1 MKHGEIQRL
10 HCAGLITDGRRRKI
24 LHQVP
29 QRAFTLIELLVVIAI
44 IAILA
49 ALLLPTL
56 ARSKVLAQR
65 TQCTSN
71 VRQIGLA
78 LIAYLDDFDG
88 KLPRCAD
95 WNALGGQD
103 GHYDIFTA
111 ATNRPLWGF
120 EGNPQIFH
128 CPSDRGD
135 VASMR
140 FVGFE
145 CNNCWDQYGTSY
157 LIEWK
162 MDFARTKR
170 VFGDLAAIGTDYAGQ
185 SMTGGE
191 IELSAANKFILG
203 DWIWH
208 YNRGWTDPR
217 SIWHNA
223 RGKSLVLKQARMKLG
238 AGPWPDASILLM
250 NFPRSTRNR
259 PGFVAAGS

>member
-1 MKHGEIQRL
+1 MK
-10 HCAGLITDGRRRKI
+10 T
-24 LHQVP
+24 
-29 QRAFTLIELLVVIAI
+29 RAFTLIELLVVIAI

-49 ALLLPTL
+49 ALLLPAL

-78 LIAYLDDFDG
+78 LMAYKDDFAD

-103 GHYDIFTA
+103 GHYDISTA
-111 ATNRPLWGF
+111 ATNRPLWGY
-120 EGNPQIFH
+120 EGDPQIFH

-135 VASMR
+135 AASMR

-162 MDFARTKR
+162 IDFARTKR
-170 VFGDLAAIGTDYAGQ
+170 VFGNLAASAMDYEGQ
-185 SMTGGE
+185 SMTGAE
-191 IELSAANKFILG
+191 IETSAANKFILG

-217 SIWHNA
+217 SVWHNS
-223 RGKSLVLKQARMKLG
+223 RGKSMVVMLFGDGHV
-238 AGPWPDASILLM
+238 AGFK
-250 NFPRSTRNR
+250 FPTLPEDDPFWLETPSPTNEWW
-259 PGFVAAGS
+259 

>member
-1 MKHGEIQRL
+1 MNVIHPASRY
-10 HCAGLITDGRRRKI
+10 
-24 LHQVP
+24 
-29 QRAFTLIELLVVIAI
+29 AFALIELLVIIAI

-49 ALLLPTL
+49 ALLLPML
-56 ARSKVLAQR
+56 ARSKSLAQR
-65 TQCTSN
+65 TQCISN
-71 VRQIGLA
+71 VHQIGLA
-78 LIAYLDDFDG
+78 LTAYKDDFND

-103 GHYDIFTA
+103 GHYEIFTA
-111 ATNRPLWGF
+111 ATNRPLWGY

-135 VASMR
+135 VASMQ

-162 MDFARTKR
+162 LDFARTKR
-170 VFGDLAAIGTDYAGQ
+170 VFGDLAAPETDYDGQ
-185 SMTGGE
+185 SMTGSE
-191 IELSAANKFILG
+191 IGVSPANKFILG

-217 SIWHNA
+217 SIWHNT
-223 RGKSLVLKQARMKLG
+223 RGKSLAVMLFGDGHAAAYKFPTL
-238 AGPWPDASILLM
+238 PEDAPFWQETPSPT
-250 NFPRSTRNR
+250 NDWW
-259 PGFVAAGS
+259 